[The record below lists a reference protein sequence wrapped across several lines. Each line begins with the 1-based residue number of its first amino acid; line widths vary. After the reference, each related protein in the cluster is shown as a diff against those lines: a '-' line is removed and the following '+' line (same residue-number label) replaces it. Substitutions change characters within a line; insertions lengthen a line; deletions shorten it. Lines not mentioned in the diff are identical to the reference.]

1 MSKAK
6 KFFAE
11 AAVQAAAAQKAK
23 EEAEIAEAKRIA
35 AEEREAWREKTRQD
49 PLSTLDTLLILALM
63 EKFHGQVGITGKPKR
78 FLEKV
83 WDLKDRVKVAVVA
96 TVLDPIYR
104 SPFPFKM
111 LTQMTDHYVTLDETT
126 QQFVED
132 GYQGLL
138 IHEGLIYPVKLY
150 AEDKEAHTWG
160 KENEVQLMRMAA
172 HVACAAFDI
181 PTIQCHVLFF
191 MQAGFSHRM
200 GSVGHRVVDI
210 KEAFPDQDEA
220 NVVKTIRV
228 VG

>member
-11 AAVQAAAAQKAK
+11 AAVQAAAAKKAR

-63 EKFHGQVGITGKPKR
+63 EKFHGKVGITGKPKR

-104 SPFPFKM
+104 APFPFKV
-111 LTQMTDHYVTLDETT
+111 LTQMTEHYVTLDETT

-200 GSVGHRVVDI
+200 GSVGHRMVDI

-228 VG
+228 VA

>member
-6 KFFAE
+6 KFFEE
-11 AAVQAAAAQKAK
+11 AAAQAAAAKK
-23 EEAEIAEAKRIA
+23 EAERMEAIEQARLVQ
-35 AEEREAWREKTRQD
+35 EELDAWREKTHKD
-49 PLSTLDTLLILALM
+49 PLTTLDTLLILALT
-63 EKFHGQVGITGKPKR
+63 EKFHGKVGITGKPKK

-126 QQFVED
+126 QRFVEE
-132 GYQGLL
+132 GNQGLL

-150 AEDKEAHTWG
+150 AEDKDVYNWG

-172 HVACAAFDI
+172 HVACNAFNI

-191 MQAGFSHRM
+191 MQCGFSHRM

-220 NVVKTIRV
+220 NVVNLVRV
-228 VG
+228 VA